1 MSIENW
7 MGADE
12 KKKILEEEFNIAM
25 TKTIEKEA
33 DEMFDYGD
41 YVEEMG
47 RREGI
52 REGKREG
59 IITALKN
66 LIKNANMPLEQAMAV
81 LEIPEKDRPMYAGE
95 LKK

>member
-1 MSIENW
+1 M
-7 MGADE
+7 
-12 KKKILEEEFNIAM
+12 EEEFGIAM
-25 TKTIEKEA
+25 TKTIEEVE
-33 DEMFDYGD
+33 EMFDYGD
-41 YVEEMG
+41 YVEEMGIRKG

-59 IITALKN
+59 IIISLKN